1 MSQPNPSSPELYE
14 ELSRATNGDLTAIWY
29 IGLSIFLF
37 CLLCNLGRRFSKVE
51 QRLYL
56 LENDYKKLAADR
68 LIGDYCL
75 EVKIEQREQ
84 NGRID

>member
-14 ELSRATNGDLTAIWY
+14 ELSRASSGDLTAIWY

-56 LENDYKKLAADR
+56 LENDYRKLAADR

-75 EVKIEQREQ
+75 EVKIEQGKQ
-84 NGRID
+84 NGRDD